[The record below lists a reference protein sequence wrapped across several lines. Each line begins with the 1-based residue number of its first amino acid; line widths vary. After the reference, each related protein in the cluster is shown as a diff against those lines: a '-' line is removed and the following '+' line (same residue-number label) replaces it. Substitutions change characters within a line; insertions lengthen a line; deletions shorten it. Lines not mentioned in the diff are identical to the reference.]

1 LRYYHIISITEGGN
15 NRVANMVGCVGSYK
29 RVAAAD
35 STSEPGTTCG
45 AVAPSDGT
53 PVAIPKIIID
63 HIVPVGQWH

>member
-1 LRYYHIISITEGGN
+1 
-15 NRVANMVGCVGSYK
+15 MVGCVGSYK